1 MSRASLGVTLLCTSA
16 CPEPGEA
23 EAGGET
29 GGETSGQ
36 GGVETSGDL
45 ERPLDT
51 GADTTEAETGGT
63 GMETETGGET
73 ETGEDDEEGFD
84 APGRCWDAA
93 WRGEELPALIFD
105 NTIDRND
112 DVLTSCGI
120 ADAPDYQ
127 LDFRAPWSGT
137 FVFDTAGSSFDTVL
151 MIEDGPCGSTE
162 LACNDDFVDLQS
174 RLVVTLEAGQ
184 EVTVH
189 VDGTNPF
196 EQGPFQLHISEFEA
210 PECEAQPVNPPYPKL
225 LVGDTSLGTN
235 VLEANCGGFD
245 APEQVFEFLAQ
256 GPGSYRFSTAGS
268 SFDTVLY
275 TLDSEQGCGGQPLQC
290 NDDANFELQS
300 ELTVELAGGE
310 RVLVVVDGNDDN
322 DFGAFELL
330 AEKLD

>member
-1 MSRASLGVTLLCTSA
+1 MKVSLGLTLLSTSA
-16 CPEPGEA
+16 CPEPGEP

-29 GGETSGQ
+29 SGETSGHGGGDT

-51 GADTTEAETGGT
+51 GAD
-63 GMETETGGET
+63 ETETGGAET
-73 ETGEDDEEGFD
+73 ETGEQAESEGDEEGGFD

-93 WRGEELPALIFD
+93 WRGDELPALIFD
-105 NTIDRND
+105 NTIGRND
-112 DVLTSCGI
+112 DVQTSCGI

-127 LDFRAPWSGT
+127 LDFRSPWSGT

-151 MIEDGPCGSTE
+151 MIEDGPCGSPE

-174 RLVVTLEAGQ
+174 RVVVSLEQGQ

-189 VDGTNPF
+189 VDGTSPF
-196 EQGPFQLHISEFEA
+196 EQGPFQLLISEFEA
-210 PECEAQPVNPPYPKL
+210 PECEPQVVSPPYPKL

-235 VLEANCGGFD
+235 VLEASCGGFD

-256 GPGSYRFSTAGS
+256 GAGSYRFSTAGS

-275 TLDSEQGCGGQPLQC
+275 TLDDEQGCGGQPLEC
-290 NDDANFELQS
+290 NDDANFEL
-300 ELTVELAGGE
+300 
-310 RVLVVVDGNDDN
+310 
-322 DFGAFELL
+322 L